1 MSIWF
6 TIAVVVRIAC
16 GLTLM
21 AKGFAGMLVDSLRKK
36 ESK

>member
-6 TIAVVVRIAC
+6 IIAVVVGIAC

-21 AKGFAGMLVDSLRKK
+21 AKGFAGMLADNIKKK
-36 ESK
+36 EN